1 VSSRIADLEARLAAV
16 ERRLAALEGAP
27 AESAVAEPGVEERVP
42 GDGFAAAAAAEVG
55 RILLIFGGAFFLRAI
70 TDGEFVPTG
79 IGLLLGAAYSVFWL
93 LVAYRT
99 ASDAEQRAR
108 ASFLAGTSVLLTLPL
123 LHEAATRFA
132 VLSGVEAIIGL
143 AAYSALA
150 LAVTALRDLKI
161 VAWLVIGGSMATAF
175 AAVIATQA
183 AIPAVVY
190 LLAVGFVSLWVVYW
204 RDWIGLQWLGALGAN
219 AGVLVLLG
227 LTLSERWEIN
237 PYVPIALAVVLLTGY
252 LLSFTYRTHLRGRLV
267 NAFEAAQTLVAA
279 AIVLG
284 ASIVALRGGYLAGSA
299 VGTGALVLGV
309 GGYALAVSRE
319 TRRLRYRNFFY
330 YAYFG
335 LVFVLAG
342 TALLLPNS
350 IAAVAW
356 SLMAITMGWFSARA
370 GWVSLSLQCTLLL
383 VAAGI
388 ASGLLAVGFEAMVGD
403 PASGWA
409 RPELVHFGVAIATV
423 ACLFIPVAQRSERWG
438 VLANMPQIIVLA
450 LATWEVGG
458 LIIVIGALTFGTL
471 AGGAPDLAYVAALRT
486 AVLSMAAITLAVSSR
501 FNRWP
506 EASYLVYPVLVLVCI
521 KLLVEDF
528 PHGRPASLFI
538 ALAFIGSALVLAA
551 RLLKRKTDS

>member
-1 VSSRIADLEARLAAV
+1 MSTRIADLEARLADV
-16 ERRLAALEGAP
+16 EQRLAALEGVP
-27 AESAVAEPGVEERVP
+27 AASMVSDREADEPVQ
-42 GDGFAAAAAAEVG
+42 GDGFAAAAAAQAG
-55 RILLIFGGAFFLRAI
+55 RILLIFGGAYFLRAI
-70 TDGEFVPTG
+70 TEGEFVPAG

-93 LVAYRT
+93 LAAYRT
-99 ASDAEQRAR
+99 ASDPEQRTR

-123 LHEAATRFA
+123 LHEATTRFA
-132 VLSGVEAIIGL
+132 VLSGIESIIGL
-143 AAYSALA
+143 AAYSAFA
-150 LAVTALRDLKI
+150 LVVTTLRDLKV
-161 VAWLVIGGSMATAF
+161 VAWLVVAGSMATAF
-175 AAVIATQA
+175 AALIATHA
-183 AIPAVVY
+183 AVPAAAF
-190 LLAVGFVSLWVVYW
+190 LLVAGLVSLWIVYS

-219 AGVLVLLG
+219 VGVLVLLG

-237 PYVPIALAVVLLTGY
+237 PYVPVAFAVMLLIGY
-252 LLSFTYRTHLRGRLV
+252 LLSFTYQTHIRGRLISV
-267 NAFEAAQTLVAA
+267 FEAAETLVAG

-284 ASIVALRGGYLAGSA
+284 ASIVALRGGYFSGSV
-299 VGTGALVLGV
+299 VGTMALLLGV

-335 LVFVLAG
+335 LVFALAG
-342 TALLLPNS
+342 TALLLPFS
-350 IAAVAW
+350 YAATVWAVA
-356 SLMAITMGWFSARA
+356 AIIVGWFSARA

-388 ASGLLAVGFEAMVGD
+388 ASGLLALGLEAMVGD

-409 RPELVHFGVAIATV
+409 RPELVHYGVAIATV

-538 ALAFIGSALVLAA
+538 ALAFVGSALVLAA
-551 RLLKRKTDS
+551 RLLKRRP